1 MTYYRSYNDS
11 LRLIRFIRK
20 TISRI
25 LPKKI
30 DNLRKLY
37 RRHRDMSR
45 TETAFIESV
54 WRESIGIET
63 KKKEERIQEEGDN
76 DNEFELEEGGDL
88 DIKRI

>member
-63 KKKEERIQEEGDN
+63 KKKEERVIYN
-76 DNEFELEEGGDL
+76 DNEFEPEEGL
-88 DIKRI
+88 LIWMVNE